1 MTSLSVSQEAL
12 ENALVAKYSGF
23 DLSVAGV
30 LTEVEVFLEKPST
43 EIETGRV
50 FPSVSIMYLGESE
63 DTEVQE
69 SSDESQ
75 EEVGLDGTVDPNE
88 RIMRDASDPIV
99 MRYSIDTWHK
109 DMAAEDQV
117 LYHEMFRRRTKNKGY
132 IRVLNIDGE
141 YLDVWL
147 FKVNGS
153 LSVHDYDDVDTV
165 IYHKSITVEALV
177 YLAEVEYDETV
188 REKVVNEVNWDV
200 ESRKTALDERGLVG
214 EIDDSGNVT
223 DIVFRVTENTEEEV
237 LP

>member
-1 MTSLSVSQEAL
+1 MTSLSVSQEAF

-23 DLSVAGV
+23 YLSVAGV
-30 LTEVEVFLEKPST
+30 PTEVKVFLEKPSNENESNRT
-43 EIETGRV
+43 

-69 SSDESQ
+69 SSDEDP
-75 EEVGLDGTVDPNE
+75 EEVGLDGTVNPNE
-88 RIMRDASDPIV
+88 RIMRGSSDPIV

-141 YLDVWL
+141 YLDIWL

-165 IYHKSITVEALV
+165 IYHKSIMVEALA
-177 YLAEVEYDETV
+177 YLTEVEYDETV
-188 REKVVNEVNWDV
+188 REKVVNEVHWDV
-200 ESRKTALDERGLVG
+200 KSRETTLDERGLVG
-214 EIDDSGNVT
+214 EVDDSENVT
-223 DIVFRVTENTEEEV
+223 DVVIRVTEDTEEV
-237 LP
+237 LS

>member
-1 MTSLSVSQEAL
+1 M
-12 ENALVAKYSGF
+12 
-23 DLSVAGV
+23 
-30 LTEVEVFLEKPST
+30 
-43 EIETGRV
+43 
-50 FPSVSIMYLGESE
+50 
-63 DTEVQE
+63 
-69 SSDESQ
+69 
-75 EEVGLDGTVDPNE
+75 
-88 RIMRDASDPIV
+88 
-99 MRYSIDTWHK
+99 
-109 DMAAEDQV
+109 
-117 LYHEMFRRRTKNKGY
+117 
-132 IRVLNIDGE
+132 LNIDGE

-188 REKVVNEVNWDV
+188 REKVVNEVHWDV

-214 EIDDSGNVT
+214 EVDDSGNVT